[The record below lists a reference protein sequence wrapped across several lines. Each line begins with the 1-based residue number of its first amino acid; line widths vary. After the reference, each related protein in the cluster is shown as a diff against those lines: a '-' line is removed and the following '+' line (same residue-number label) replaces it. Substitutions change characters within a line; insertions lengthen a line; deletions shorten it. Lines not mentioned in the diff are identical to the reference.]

1 MSMLRYP
8 SRTRVAMCSRYETPS
23 RERMLS
29 AYGVA
34 PDQPYKDQVYP
45 LYMGAFIRARPP
57 ESTDDDQPPLEAI
70 AGQFGLLPFWAK
82 DRKLGRST
90 YNARTETVATKSSF
104 RSAWKAS
111 RHAIIPAEAIY
122 EPDWRSGKAV
132 ATRITRTDG
141 GLLAIAGLWEEWRGP
156 DGRVLPSFTMLT
168 MSAADHELMRDYH
181 RPDDEK
187 RMLVVLP
194 NGAINDWLHA
204 PMEESMD
211 FVRQYPADRL
221 RATPT

>member
-1 MSMLRYP
+1 MS
-8 SRTRVAMCSRYETPS
+8 
-23 RERMLS
+23 
-29 AYGVA
+29 
-34 PDQPYKDQVYP
+34 
-45 LYMGAFIRARPP
+45 
-57 ESTDDDQPPLEAI
+57 
-70 AGQFGLLPFWAK
+70 
-82 DRKLGRST
+82 
-90 YNARTETVATKSSF
+90 
-104 RSAWKAS
+104 
-111 RHAIIPAEAIY
+111 
-122 EPDWRSGKAV
+122 
-132 ATRITRTDG
+132 
-141 GLLAIAGLWEEWRGP
+141 LLAIAGLWEEWRGP